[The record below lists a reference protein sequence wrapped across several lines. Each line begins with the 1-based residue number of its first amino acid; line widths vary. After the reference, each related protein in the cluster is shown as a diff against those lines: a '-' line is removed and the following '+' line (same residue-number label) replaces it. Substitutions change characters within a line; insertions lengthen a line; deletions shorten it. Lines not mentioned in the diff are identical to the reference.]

1 MKNYNNVPLK
11 YFINERYFLYD
22 KSNLIKETYYCTKE
36 KNINNSSVSYFNKKK
51 KENEV
56 FKIISPENLL
66 EFFVNK
72 NTNKDILGFRVAS
85 VSGKLPALKDKKI
98 HKLSLTR
105 LARIEKTTN
114 ARTN

>member
-11 YFINERYFLYD
+11 YFINESYFLYD